1 MNTLVIVVI
10 AACCLAA
17 GYLLYGR
24 WLAHKWGIDPN
35 AKTPAVTKEDGQ
47 DYVPTDGWVVFA
59 HQFSS
64 IAGAGPVTG
73 AIQAAVFGWV
83 PVFLWIILGG
93 IFFGAVTDFGALYA
107 SVKNEGKSMGL
118 LIEQYIGKTGKKLFL
133 LFCWLFTLIVTAAF
147 ADMVAG
153 TFNAYET
160 VDGVTSLSA
169 AATVNGAAG
178 SISLLFIAFAVVFG
192 LIQKKAQFHGWKQ
205 TLLGLV
211 CTVAAFVIGMNCP
224 LITTKANWSYM
235 VFAYIFLAAVL
246 PMWLLMEPRDLMTT
260 FMFAGMIIGAV
271 VGLLVAHPAMNL
283 APYTGFY
290 NEKSGDLFPI
300 LFVTVACGAVSGF
313 HSLVSSGTSSK
324 AITNEKD
331 MPKVGFGAMLLE
343 SLLAVLALC
352 VAGAAASA
360 DGTPAAGTPFAI
372 FSSGV
377 AGFLE
382 MFGIPVYAAQCFM
395 TMCVSALALTSL
407 DSVARIG
414 RMSFQELFSV
424 DDMEHAEGW
433 RKLLCNKYFAT
444 VITLVCGYILT
455 QIGYSNIWPLF
466 GSANQLLSALVL
478 ITLCVF
484 LRVTGREN
492 RTLMVPLVV
501 MLCVTFTALVERCIA
516 LVKAYNAGT
525 AVFMVEGLQLI
536 IAVLLMVLGVIIVVH
551 SGKVLFSKSTASKTE
566 NDKRSEMNKPAHC

>member
-205 TLLGLV
+205 TMLGLV

-224 LITTKANWSYM
+224 LVTTKANWSYM

-283 APYTGFY
+283 APYTGFH

-331 MPKVGFGAMLLE
+331 MTKVGFGAMLLE

-492 RTLMVPLVV
+492 RTLLVPLVV
-501 MLCVTFTALVERCIA
+501 MLCVTFTSLSSRFC
-516 LVKAYNAGT
+516 
-525 AVFMVEGLQLI
+525 
-536 IAVLLMVLGVIIVVH
+536 
-551 SGKVLFSKSTASKTE
+551 
-566 NDKRSEMNKPAHC
+566 

>member
-283 APYTGFY
+283 APYTGFHT
-290 NEKSGDLFPI
+290 EKSGDLFPI

-414 RMSFQELFSV
+414 RMSFQELFSI

-492 RTLMVPLVV
+492 RTLLVPLVV

>member
-160 VDGVTSLSA
+160 IDGVTSLSA

-283 APYTGFY
+283 APYTGFH

-466 GSANQLLSALVL
+466 GSANQLTLAIPEGAFMYPLWIKNGAAVRKKLQAEKIYIPTLWPNVL
-478 ITLCVF
+478 QQLP
-484 LRVTGREN
+484 EN
-492 RTLMVPLVV
+492 AIEYQLAANILPLPIDQRYGVKT
-501 MLCVTFTALVERCIA
+501 MQYIVEKI
-516 LVKAYNAGT
+516 KN
-525 AVFMVEGLQLI
+525 
-536 IAVLLMVLGVIIVVH
+536 
-551 SGKVLFSKSTASKTE
+551 
-566 NDKRSEMNKPAHC
+566 EM

>member
-205 TLLGLV
+205 TMLGLV

-224 LITTKANWSYM
+224 LVTTKANWSYM

-283 APYTGFY
+283 APYTGFH

-492 RTLMVPLVV
+492 RALLVPLVV

>member
-192 LIQKKAQFHGWKQ
+192 LIPWLETDLARTCLHGSCFRHRHELPAHYHQ
-205 TLLGLV
+205 GELV
-211 CTVAAFVIGMNCP
+211 LHGIRLHFPRSRSSDVAF
-224 LITTKANWSYM
+224 
-235 VFAYIFLAAVL
+235 
-246 PMWLLMEPRDLMTT
+246 
-260 FMFAGMIIGAV
+260 
-271 VGLLVAHPAMNL
+271 
-283 APYTGFY
+283 
-290 NEKSGDLFPI
+290 
-300 LFVTVACGAVSGF
+300 
-313 HSLVSSGTSSK
+313 
-324 AITNEKD
+324 
-331 MPKVGFGAMLLE
+331 
-343 SLLAVLALC
+343 
-352 VAGAAASA
+352 
-360 DGTPAAGTPFAI
+360 DGTA
-372 FSSGV
+372 
-377 AGFLE
+377 
-382 MFGIPVYAAQCFM
+382 
-395 TMCVSALALTSL
+395 
-407 DSVARIG
+407 
-414 RMSFQELFSV
+414 
-424 DDMEHAEGW
+424 
-433 RKLLCNKYFAT
+433 
-444 VITLVCGYILT
+444 
-455 QIGYSNIWPLF
+455 
-466 GSANQLLSALVL
+466 
-478 ITLCVF
+478 
-484 LRVTGREN
+484 
-492 RTLMVPLVV
+492 
-501 MLCVTFTALVERCIA
+501 
-516 LVKAYNAGT
+516 
-525 AVFMVEGLQLI
+525 
-536 IAVLLMVLGVIIVVH
+536 
-551 SGKVLFSKSTASKTE
+551 
-566 NDKRSEMNKPAHC
+566 

>member
-160 VDGVTSLSA
+160 IDGVTSLSA

-283 APYTGFY
+283 APYTGFH

-360 DGTPAAGTPFAI
+360 DGTPATGTPFAI

-382 MFGIPVYAAQCFM
+382 MFGIPVVTSTDPRHTGIVDSGTIETTEPGGTVSKWPNNMGIAATFDADTAYTYGDITAAEYRALGIQM
-395 TMCVSALALTSL
+395 MLGPQMDLITDPRWSRDSSAFSEDPELAADMSSAFIEAMQTDDNYQES
-407 DSVARIG
+407 DWGIDEGWGTGSVATIAKHWPSG
-414 RMSFQELFSV
+414 GTGEFGFDAHK
-424 DDMEHAEGW
+424 DDG
-433 RKLLCNKYFAT
+433 K
-444 VITLVCGYILT
+444 
-455 QIGYSNIWPLF
+455 F
-466 GSANQLLSALVL
+466 GVY
-478 ITLCVF
+478 
-484 LRVTGREN
+484 
-492 RTLMVPLVV
+492 P
-501 MLCVTFTALVERCIA
+501 
-516 LVKAYNAGT
+516 AGN
-525 AVFMVEGLQLI
+525 F
-536 IAVLLMVLGVIIVVH
+536 
-551 SGKVLFSKSTASKTE
+551 
-566 NDKRSEMNKPAHC
+566 

>member
-205 TLLGLV
+205 TMLGLV

-224 LITTKANWSYM
+224 LVTTKANWSYM

-283 APYTGFY
+283 APYTGFH

-492 RTLMVPLVV
+492 RTLLVPLVV

-566 NDKRSEMNKPAHC
+566 NDKRYEMNKPAHC

>member
-1 MNTLVIVVI
+1 MNTLVIVLV
-10 AACCLAA
+10 AGVCLAA
-17 GYLLYGR
+17 GYLFYGR
-24 WLAHKWGIDPN
+24 WLAKTWGIDPN

-47 DYVPTDGWVVFA
+47 DYVPTNGWTVFA

-83 PVFLWIILGG
+83 PVFLWIVLGG

-118 LIEQYIGKTGKKLFL
+118 LIEQYIGKTGRKLFL
-133 LFCWLFTLIVTAAF
+133 LFCWLFTLIVIAAF

-153 TFNAYET
+153 TFNAYT
-160 VDGVTSLSA
+160 VVDGVSQLSDA
-169 AATVNGAAG
+169 AKTNGAAG
-178 SISLLFIAFAVVFG
+178 SISLLFIVFAVVFG
-192 LIQKKAQFHGWKQ
+192 LIQKKFKLTGWKQ
-205 TLLGLV
+205 VVVGLI
-211 CTVAAFVIGMNCP
+211 CTVAAFAIGMACP
-224 LITTKANWSYM
+224 ITATKDTWSYLT
-235 VFAYIFLAAVL
+235 FAYIFLAAVL
-246 PMWLLMEPRDLMTT
+246 PMWLLMQPRDYMTT
-260 FMFAGMIIGAV
+260 FMFAGMIFGAV
-271 VGLLVAHPAMNL
+271 IGLLVAHPKMNL
-283 APYTGFY
+283 PAFTGFH
-290 NEKSGDLFPI
+290 NDTLGDLFPI

-324 AITNEKD
+324 TISNEKD
-331 MPKVGFGAMLLE
+331 MLKVGYGAMILE
-343 SLLAVLALC
+343 SLLAILALC
-352 VAGAAASA
+352 VAGAAAAA
-360 DGTPAAGTPFAI
+360 DGTAASGTPFQI

-377 AGFLE
+377 AGFFE

-433 RKLLCNKYFAT
+433 RKVFCNKYFAT
-444 VITLVCGYILT
+444 VLTLACGFILT
-455 QIGYSNIWPLF
+455 KIGYANIWPLF

-484 LRVTGREN
+484 LKVTGRKN
-492 RTLMVPLVV
+492 RTLFPPLII
-501 MLCVTFTALVERCIA
+501 MLCVTFTALVERTIG
-516 LVKAYNAGT
+516 LVKAYSAGS
-525 AVFMVEGLQLI
+525 AVFLVEGLQLI
-536 IAVLLMVLGVIIVVH
+536 IAILLMILGVTIVVH
-551 SGKVLFSKSTASKTE
+551 SGKELVKKKAE
-566 NDKRSEMNKPAHC
+566 N

>member
-178 SISLLFIAFAVVFG
+178 SIFPSVHCLCRVFG

-211 CTVAAFVIGMNCP
+211 CTVAAFVIGMNCR
-224 LITTKANWSYM
+224 S
-235 VFAYIFLAAVL
+235 L
-246 PMWLLMEPRDLMTT
+246 PPRR
-260 FMFAGMIIGAV
+260 
-271 VGLLVAHPAMNL
+271 
-283 APYTGFY
+283 TGPTWY
-290 NEKSGDLFPI
+290 
-300 LFVTVACGAVSGF
+300 
-313 HSLVSSGTSSK
+313 SLT
-324 AITNEKD
+324 
-331 MPKVGFGAMLLE
+331 
-343 SLLAVLALC
+343 
-352 VAGAAASA
+352 
-360 DGTPAAGTPFAI
+360 
-372 FSSGV
+372 FSSQPFFRC
-377 AGFLE
+377 GFD
-382 MFGIPVYAAQCFM
+382 GI
-395 TMCVSALALTSL
+395 
-407 DSVARIG
+407 
-414 RMSFQELFSV
+414 
-424 DDMEHAEGW
+424 
-433 RKLLCNKYFAT
+433 
-444 VITLVCGYILT
+444 
-455 QIGYSNIWPLF
+455 
-466 GSANQLLSALVL
+466 
-478 ITLCVF
+478 
-484 LRVTGREN
+484 RVTDDNLYVCRYDYRCRRWTAC
-492 RTLMVPLVV
+492 RTSGNEPG
-501 MLCVTFTALVERCIA
+501 ALHW
-516 LVKAYNAGT
+516 
-525 AVFMVEGLQLI
+525 FPQ
-536 IAVLLMVLGVIIVVH
+536 
-551 SGKVLFSKSTASKTE
+551 
-566 NDKRSEMNKPAHC
+566 

>member
-224 LITTKANWSYM
+224 LITTKTNWSYM

-283 APYTGFY
+283 APYTGFH

-360 DGTPAAGTPFAI
+360 DGTPATGTPFAI

-492 RTLMVPLVV
+492 RTLLVPLVV

-525 AVFMVEGLQLI
+525 AVLVEGLQLI